1 MHERDQQLVQSIL
14 SGSVD
19 AWHQFVHEYG
29 TLIQSVV
36 RRHLFGDEDEIRT
49 VFVQVLETL
58 YKQSFAT
65 YEGRASLSTWTALVA
80 RGKTLDY
87 VRAKLGRK
95 RAPAAIEQ
103 LGPVDQGVF
112 QYHFVEGLPLEA
124 VSSRLA
130 SEGHHTTFEELLGSV
145 EQVELHLDPHVRR
158 RLAYGRRAA
167 SHGGTNGRLLEF
179 ADLEA
184 FRTEEAHAAQQDDLP
199 SESEPR
205 PDLSALLDR
214 LSREES
220 EVLRLRYMENKT
232 AKETATRLGLDGPR
246 KVYSIADR
254 ALARLRRWT
263 ESEQAKTE
271 SGIGNRESTKKEA
284 ATKAKKV

>member
-145 EQVELHLDPHVRR
+145 EQVELPTECDFGDEPAELPAPADVKPEARPQRVAVGEEEGHPEVHTRLAHEALGRLLLLGGRGDVDLRNRFRGGEFGGEVVGGFSLRVRR
-158 RLAYGRRAA
+158 RGERGRGEGEGEKGGSERDAHGKTRAERKMDVTA
-167 SHGGTNGRLLEF
+167 SR
-179 ADLEA
+179 
-184 FRTEEAHAAQQDDLP
+184 
-199 SESEPR
+199 
-205 PDLSALLDR
+205 
-214 LSREES
+214 
-220 EVLRLRYMENKT
+220 
-232 AKETATRLGLDGPR
+232 RLGRHQQGA
-246 KVYSIADR
+246 S
-254 ALARLRRWT
+254 
-263 ESEQAKTE
+263 
-271 SGIGNRESTKKEA
+271 
-284 ATKAKKV
+284 